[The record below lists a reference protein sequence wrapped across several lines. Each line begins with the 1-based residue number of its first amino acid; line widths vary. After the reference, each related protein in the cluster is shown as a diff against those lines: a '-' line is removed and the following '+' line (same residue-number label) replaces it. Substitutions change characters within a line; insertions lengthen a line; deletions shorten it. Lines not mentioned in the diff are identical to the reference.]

1 MESNNNQPVKEVYR
15 SGMIHQVISNS
26 YITFL
31 LAISSGAIFDAI
43 IPIRILNNFIFQY
56 IGFTMIVLGPLFTY
70 WAQKSSD
77 IAKKNVTIK
86 KLPVSF
92 EHGPYKY
99 TRNPSYLGVFIMI
112 IGLGFM
118 ANSIYIIVF
127 GLVAYFIVKFIFIK
141 KEEKLLSLK
150 YGQVYLDYKKKVK
163 NRL

>member
-1 MESNNNQPVKEVYR
+1 MENNKQPEVIVYK
-15 SGMIHQVISNS
+15 SGMIHTVISYS

-31 LAISSGAIFDAI
+31 LAIASGAIFDALV
-43 IPIRILNNFIFQY
+43 PIRILNHSIFPY
-56 IGFTMIVLGPLFTY
+56 IGFAMIILGPMLTY

-77 IAKKNVTIK
+77 NAKKSVIIK

-99 TRNPSYLGVFIMI
+99 TRNPSYLGVVIMI
-112 IGLGFM
+112 IGLGFF
-118 ANSIYIIVF
+118 ANSIAIIVF
-127 GLVAYFIVKFIFIK
+127 SSIAYFIVKFIFIK
-141 KEEKLLSLK
+141 QEEKLLVLK